1 MLPLRWNGKARLEG
15 AWLASRCVSHQH
27 RETVGRR
34 KPSSSASP
42 ALKMKALLLLVLP
55 WLSPANYIDNVG
67 NLHFLYSE
75 LWVRT
80 VAPAS
85 CFLSVCL
92 TRAAGRG
99 SPRAFGG
106 VCLSACVSVPVHMCE
121 ENPATSCQQLQT
133 VLQTSCFPSG
143 GLIIAVRPHCF
154 LLWKQLRHTKWSCL
168 FPYQLAFLCRHF
180 RWLLGLG
187 LVFFP
192 FLNLCLFFTFHK

>member
-1 MLPLRWNGKARLEG
+1 MLPLRWNGKPRLEG

-85 CFLSVCL
+85 CSLSVCL

-99 SPRAFGG
+99 SPWAFGG
-106 VCLSACVSVPVHMCE
+106 GSVCLPVC
-121 ENPATSCQQLQT
+121 
-133 VLQTSCFPSG
+133 
-143 GLIIAVRPHCF
+143 
-154 LLWKQLRHTKWSCL
+154 
-168 FPYQLAFLCRHF
+168 
-180 RWLLGLG
+180 
-187 LVFFP
+187 
-192 FLNLCLFFTFHK
+192 LCLCIRAKKIPQRLANSFKPCCELAASHPEG